1 MDERAKRYAEAAGR
15 MLKLPTVYEPGKEL
29 PPAFRQFYSLL
40 EELFPNVYQNCRKID
55 FDGSFLLI
63 WEGEKAGDGLA
74 LMSHHDVVPATGDW
88 RFPPFSGEIHEEKL
102 WGRGAL
108 DVKGNLFCMLEAAE
122 ELIGEGYRP
131 EHTVYLISS
140 CMEEVGGND
149 RIADYFRDHDI
160 HPSLLLDEGSPVLT
174 EPFPGASGAWA
185 LVSVAEKGNIDVRF
199 TARGEGGHSMAPP
212 KGTPLPRLGA
222 FMAYCE
228 EHELFPLVINDA
240 GKELLKRIM
249 KGSRGG
255 EENFVSEEFNE
266 EQAVKVL
273 GEKQAAMLS
282 TTMVFTMAQGSPAP
296 NVIPTEA
303 SVVANLRLSLENT
316 VEVCM
321 ERLQEAAEPYGIEAD
336 LLKGSG
342 PSPVSDCFSPGFTR
356 VEKAVGRTMPGVRV
370 LPYIL
375 SGGTD
380 TRHFHDVCGCCL
392 RFTPFLITPEQQAA
406 VHGKNEHIDCSALPT
421 AVDFFKALIQEG

>member
-1 MDERAKRYAEAAGR
+1 MDERARRYAEAVGR
-15 MLKLPTVYEPGKEL
+15 MLRLPTVYVPGEEL

-40 EELFPNVYQNCRKID
+40 EELFPNVYQHCRKVD

-63 WEGEKAGDGLA
+63 WDGEKDGDGLA
-74 LMSHHDVVPATGDW
+74 LMSHHDVVPAVGDW
-88 RFPPFSGEIHEEKL
+88 LVPPFSGSIRDEKL

-122 ELIGEGYRP
+122 ELISEGVRP

-140 CMEEVGGND
+140 CMEETGGND

-160 HPSLLLDEGSPVLT
+160 HPSLLLDEGSPILT
-174 EPFPGASGAWA
+174 NPFPGAPGTWA
-185 LVSVAEKGNIDVRF
+185 LVSVAEKGSMDVCF

-212 KGTPLPRLGA
+212 KATPLPRLGA
-222 FMAYCE
+222 FMACCDE
-228 EHELFPLVINDA
+228 NDLFPFTINAA
-240 GKELLKRIM
+240 GKELLRRIM
-249 KGSRGG
+249 KKSHQGSD
-255 EENFVSEEFNE
+255 ETIMDKEL
-266 EQAVKVL
+266 AIKIL
-273 GEKQAAMLS
+273 GEKQAMMFC

-296 NVIPTEA
+296 NIIPTEA
-303 SVVANLRLSLENT
+303 SVTANLRLSLDNT
-316 VEVCM
+316 AESCM
-321 ERLQEAAEPYGIEAD
+321 ERLKEAAKPYGLETRM
-336 LLKGSG
+336 LKGSD
-342 PSPVSDCFSPGFTR
+342 PSPVSDCSGSEFTR
-356 VEKAVGRTMPGVRV
+356 IEKAVYRTMPGTGV

-380 TRHFHDVCGCCL
+380 TRHFYGVCGCCL

-406 VHGKNEHIDCSALPT
+406 IHGKNEHIDCAVLPP